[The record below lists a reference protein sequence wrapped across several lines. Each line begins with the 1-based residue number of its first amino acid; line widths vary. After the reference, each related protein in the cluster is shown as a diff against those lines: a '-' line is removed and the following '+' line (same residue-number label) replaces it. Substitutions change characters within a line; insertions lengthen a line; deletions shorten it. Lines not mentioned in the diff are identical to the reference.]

1 MNIFYP
7 DQFES
12 RGILFLQ
19 GPFGSFFKLLGRK
32 LEARGHRVYRIN
44 LNGGDRHDWGGGDDF
59 TGTSDQWPLFLDAY
73 LLENRI
79 TDLVLFGDCRP
90 LHHSALGIA
99 RLRERRIHVFE
110 EGYIRPDFMT
120 LELGGVNGNSNLS
133 RDPDWYVATARS
145 LPAIPEFASIP
156 ASFDRRVRE
165 GMAYYWAMAK
175 GQLRFRH
182 YRTHRPYSPVREG
195 LGWFRRLIWRET
207 EGERSRRAL
216 QAIKDR
222 RYFCFPL
229 QLSSDAQIR
238 THSPFPS
245 VTAAIDYVI
254 ASFARSAPAD
264 TLLVLKKHP
273 LDLGFDAF
281 QRTILHAAERGGVG
295 DRVFYVEH
303 ADIVPMVESAIG
315 VVTVNSTTG
324 TLALRR
330 GVPTAVLGQ
339 AVYHMPRI
347 THQGPLDG
355 FWGAPTPPE
364 REVYDAFCRVLYDR
378 SLVHGGFLS
387 DEGMELLVANAV
399 DRLELAPL
407 REHAASLVI
416 PTMP

>member
-1 MNIFYP
+1 MNILYD

-12 RGILFLQ
+12 RGMLFLQ
-19 GPFGSFFKLLGRK
+19 GPFGPFFRILGTE

-59 TGTSDQWPLFLDAY
+59 TGTPDQWPLFLDAY

-79 TDLVLFGDCRP
+79 TDIVLFGDCRP

-99 RLRERRIHVFE
+99 RLRDRRIHVFE

-133 RDPDWYVATARS
+133 SDPDWYVETARA
-145 LPAIPEFASIP
+145 LPPVPEFASIP

-165 GMAYYWAMAK
+165 GMRYYWAMAL

-182 YRTHRPYSPVREG
+182 YRTHRPYSPIREG
-195 LGWFRRLIWRET
+195 LGWFRRLMWRET
-207 EGERSRRAL
+207 EGERSRKAL
-216 QAIKDR
+216 ATIQDR

-281 QRTILHAAERGGVG
+281 WRTIQSAATRGGVG

-303 ADIVPMVESAIG
+303 ADIVPMVENALG

-324 TLALRR
+324 TLALRA
-330 GVPTAVLGQ
+330 GIPTAVLGQ
-339 AVYHMPRI
+339 AVYHIPRI

-355 FWGAPTPPE
+355 FWAAPSPPE
-364 REVYDAFCRVLYDR
+364 REVYEAFCRVLYDR

-387 DEGMELLVANAV
+387 DEGMALLVANAV
-399 DRLELAPL
+399 DRLEMAPL
-407 REHAASLVI
+407 RERLEPVPISNVV
-416 PTMP
+416 